1 MSVLITTN
9 RPFVS
14 SQNPSFSVSTHV
26 IPFLDIVINHKCG
39 HEGYIVIFSIM
50 KYQHFALCGIA
61 LFDWGGGGL
70 VLYVQL
76 LNKRT
81 KGLLFF

>member
-1 MSVLITTN
+1 MSVLITDC
-9 RPFVS
+9 PFVS
-14 SQNPSFSVSTHV
+14 SQNPSSSVSTHV
-26 IPFLDIVINHKCG
+26 VPFLGIVINHKSG

-50 KYQHFALCGIA
+50 KYHFALCGIP
-61 LFDWGGGGL
+61 LFDLEGGIMDL

-81 KGLLFF
+81 KRLFS